1 MCIYI
6 TYMYVHIYVMFFK
19 QVLKHNSEEESVDLS
34 RLPKG
39 SLGQTKGSMSQ
50 ASL

>member
-1 MCIYI
+1 
-6 TYMYVHIYVMFFK
+6 MFFK